1 MTEPRSAEITVPFDQ
16 FHVFSVHAWIEANNY
31 DPFCAV
37 QTNYPGVVL
46 PPVEMAKNVS
56 VLNLANR
63 ATGQTQWMDN
73 EVRTN
78 MRFNGTSYPVRI
90 PYRAMIYFQ
99 FRNTDTVMPTPWAGV
114 INGRLGVG
122 VPEVEEKVP
131 QTPNTHEGFS
141 RGQMAV
147 VGGSA
152 PRSDAEGAE
161 STSDTPPPRKRGHL
175 CVVK

>member
-1 MTEPRSAEITVPFDQ
+1 MTEPRGAEITVPFDQ
-16 FHVFSVHAWIEANNY
+16 FHVFSIHAWIEANNY

-56 VLNLANR
+56 VLNLAGR

-122 VPEVEEKVP
+122 VPDTKEKAS
-131 QTPNTHEGFS
+131 QASNTQDNFP
-141 RGQMAV
+141 RGEMAV
-147 VGGSA
+147 ASSSASGS
-152 PRSDAEGAE
+152 DVEGTQ

-175 CVVK
+175 YVVK